1 MNHETNMAQG
11 PVDVNVRP
19 AAWAIKQRDYDDDRD
34 DPWAGIYCNPDT
46 AREDADA
53 LEATSTDR
61 FDVVPVYELTDEQRN
76 VLLPAKP
83 NKPQAKNVFAFPAT
97 TTMTPEQALLSAL
110 EFAKND
116 NMQDVLVVGY
126 DGDGYLWCGR
136 RGWTAKRRFGC
147 LSNCGSTHLAMVPNA
162 ALRGGKAVP
171 LENTVMQQEY

>member
-126 DGDGYLWCGR
+126 DGDGYLLVRSSRMDRKEALW
-136 RGWTAKRRFGC
+136 
-147 LSNCGSTHLAMVPNA
+147 LSEQLRKYALGDGS
-162 ALRGGKAVP
+162 
-171 LENTVMQQEY
+171 